1 MVKRLLIRGD
11 DLGYSEAVTLGMLA
25 AHRDGLV
32 NSVAVMVNMPYASE
46 GINLAKQYPD
56 LCLGLHVN
64 VTNGKAL
71 APKEMIPTLVDDN
84 GLFLS
89 STIRRQQLKNNEPL
103 FSEEDAY
110 LEAKYQI
117 DKYIELAGQ
126 LPEYIDLH
134 VLEVEPLINAV
145 KRIYQEYQVPV
156 CFYAMDL
163 SSKVI
168 SQVMRQYDYYQEH
181 KSDFENMFIDGYFEM
196 QEGLNVLVT
205 HPGFIDYDLFTT
217 SSMINERLYDFSLVT
232 SPKLKEWLKEND
244 IEVISFR
251 DL

>member
-11 DLGYSEAVTLGMLA
+11 DLGYSEGVTLGLLA

-32 NSVAVMVNMPYASE
+32 KSAAVMVNMPYASE

-56 LCLGLHVN
+56 LCLGLHIN

-71 APKEMIPTLVDDN
+71 APKEMIPTLVDDD
-84 GLFLS
+84 GVFLS

-145 KRIYQEYQVPV
+145 KRIYQEYHVPV

-168 SQVMRQYDYYQEH
+168 SQAMKQYEYYQEH

-196 QEGLNVLVT
+196 QDGLNVLVT

-232 SPKLKEWLKEND
+232 SCKLKEWLKSND
-244 IEVISFR
+244 IEIISFR
-251 DL
+251 DI